1 VWKGSTELLLRLFV
15 KDFDNTSLPEVRKK
29 YGLLE
34 GWVSIVVNVLLFG
47 MKLFFGLVIN
57 SVSLIADAVHTLADV
72 ITSAIVV
79 VSFKVASRPG
89 DREHPFGHGRAEQIA
104 TLIIAVLLGLVG
116 LEFAKESLARLFRPP
131 AVEYNLVVMGAL
143 LLSAFVKEWMYRF
156 ARELA
161 ERIDSAALL
170 GDAWHHRTDAFA
182 SLGVGVGLLGV
193 LLGYPRVDAV
203 LGLIVSG
210 LILYTAYEI
219 GRECSDRLL
228 GRRPPEEMVA
238 AVKDCALQV
247 EGVLGIHRIELHEYG
262 QRQYLTAHLE
272 VAPELDVVE
281 AHQISELVEEMVSR
295 KLGATISIHIE
306 PKT

>member
-1 VWKGSTELLLRLFV
+1 MWKGSTELLLRLFV

-247 EGVLGIHRIELHEYG
+247 EGVLGIHRIEL
-262 QRQYLTAHLE
+262 
-272 VAPELDVVE
+272 
-281 AHQISELVEEMVSR
+281 
-295 KLGATISIHIE
+295 
-306 PKT
+306 